1 MTVDIRHGRCGR
13 VFVTL
18 HGSLDTEVVD
28 RVHELLAAVDPTKP
42 VIIDLESIGTVDP
55 LALAMLAGEV
65 NVPRRR
71 LTISGLSRKHRRLLS
86 DFVLQPPN

>member
-1 MTVDIRHGRCGR
+1 MTIDIRHGRCGR

-18 HGSLDTEVVD
+18 QGALDTEAMD
-28 RVHELLAAVDPTKP
+28 RVHDVLTQVSPTKP
-42 VIIDLESIGTVDP
+42 VIIDLESIRTVDP

-71 LTISGLSRKHRRLLS
+71 LTIMGLSRRNQRLLS
-86 DFVLQPPN
+86 DFALRPPN